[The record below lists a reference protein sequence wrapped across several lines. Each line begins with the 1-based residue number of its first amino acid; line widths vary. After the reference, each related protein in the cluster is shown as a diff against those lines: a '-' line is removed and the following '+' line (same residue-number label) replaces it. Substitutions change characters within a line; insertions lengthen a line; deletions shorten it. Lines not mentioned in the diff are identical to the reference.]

1 MLMLGPGD
9 TMTEKAD
16 MMQEN
21 LEEEQNPLP
30 PNPKKALGY
39 DWKLINFIKKNTK
52 LPIILKGILTKEDA
66 IKCVKKK

>member
-21 LEEEQNPLP
+21 LEEEQIL
-30 PNPKKALGY
+30 
-39 DWKLINFIKKNTK
+39 FHQ
-52 LPIILKGILTKEDA
+52 ILKKHWVMIGNL
-66 IKCVKKK
+66 